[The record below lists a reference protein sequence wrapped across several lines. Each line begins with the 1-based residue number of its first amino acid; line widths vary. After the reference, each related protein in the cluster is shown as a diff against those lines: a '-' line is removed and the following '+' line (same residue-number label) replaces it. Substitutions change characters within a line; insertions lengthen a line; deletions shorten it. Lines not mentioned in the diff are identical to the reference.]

1 MKFFGTDFSMKYVI
15 AEVEGNEITVSFHD
29 SFRKGIRD
37 VSFRIDGEEKK
48 VQIKSTYPGFVRRMQ
63 ELMLLI
69 RVRLKH
75 VINSIAKRNG

>member
-37 VSFRIDGEEKK
+37 VSIRIDGEEKK

-75 VINSIAKRNG
+75 AINSIAKRNG